1 MTEPRPAGASF
12 KSQPDTASSR
22 QFESQPTETRGRYE
36 HTLNARPDP
45 PSGRSGAVFHPRSA
59 LRQRAVP
66 DRSTATPERRSL
78 TCKRTLAYVLGSVP
92 AELYKALSDAT
103 RRAILDELVDRNGQT
118 LFEICSRLIM
128 KHGVSSTRQAISQH
142 LSVLED
148 AGLVTTERRGRH
160 KHHHLDT
167 TPLEEIQRRWP
178 PATRDR
184 STT

>member
-1 MTEPRPAGASF
+1 VPA
-12 KSQPDTASSR
+12 
-22 QFESQPTETRGRYE
+22 
-36 HTLNARPDP
+36 
-45 PSGRSGAVFHPRSA
+45 
-59 LRQRAVP
+59 
-66 DRSTATPERRSL
+66 ERRAL
-78 TCKRTLAYVLGSVP
+78 TCKCVLAYVRSVS
-92 AELYKALSDAT
+92 AELYKALNDAT

-160 KHHHLDT
+160 KHHHLNT
-167 TPLEEIQRRWP
+167 APLEEIQRRWP
-178 PATRDR
+178 PRPRDR